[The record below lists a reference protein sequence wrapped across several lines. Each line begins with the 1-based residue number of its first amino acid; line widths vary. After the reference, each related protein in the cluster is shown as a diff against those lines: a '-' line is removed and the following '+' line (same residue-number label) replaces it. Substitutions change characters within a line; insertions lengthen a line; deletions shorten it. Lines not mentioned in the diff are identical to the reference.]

1 MQMSSASCESPR
13 QGSSSCPRPSLQRR
27 SGAVDCT
34 DSELGRHKS
43 LVLTNMESG
52 IGRGRGRG
60 RGVSGSE
67 VIERVDLRRP
77 HVPPPQVSQAA
88 PPVGIRQT
96 SEGTAATPGKRR
108 TQVLRKSGRR

>member
-1 MQMSSASCESPR
+1 MSRRGRDRAHA
-13 QGSSSCPRPSLQRR
+13 QGLVSSGVPGQSTALTQ
-27 SGAVDCT
+27 
-34 DSELGRHKS
+34 ELGRHKS